1 MASKFTR
8 LKISKF
14 SGVARLNLVIFALLF
29 AGVGVL
35 LVSKSLAGPSANGP
49 MLVNV
54 YNADTNGLIQTSIT
68 VTTVQVGTDTSY
80 YCTDTNHFTINS
92 AVTFSGKA
100 YFSCGTYTASPTNG
114 GGKSYNAS
122 ASGGGY
128 IAASGGPI
136 VVKLD
141 GTTATINLYLAPDN
155 DNDGIRN
162 ISDDCVNI
170 AGVSAN
176 KGCPNGNITGL
187 SGPGSVAANTS
198 FNMTW
203 GGSYISNCS
212 VSPKPGAINTSG
224 AFTVTGGIA
233 ATTTFTI
240 TCSQS
245 QNANAGGVTGSGSQ
259 AQVTVTGSGG
269 GGGSVDASIVSFTAP
284 ASVAYP
290 NTVTLSAQAS
300 AQSCTINGAAVTVFV
315 SNEVWSLQ
323 SGPNNT
329 NPTVYTLS
337 CVGSGGGKT
346 ATSTRSVTV
355 TGVPGGGNCTSN
367 CGGTVDPPPK
377 AGGTNGRT
385 ATRTGGVATT
395 GSDKTKP
402 TAPTN
407 FQAEQFG
414 SGEVDL
420 SWDASTDNIAVEAY
434 ELERSTDQTE
444 WTKLDDAI
452 SDTSYTD
459 STADYATTY
468 TYRLSAKDTA
478 GNFSDYALIDITTND
493 FEANVFADQESTIS
507 SDDGLVEISIPAGA
521 LSEDSFCEI
530 SKDSTRVSP
539 KGYKLASGPYSISC
553 RNKAADSVTSF
564 DKAAKVTMHL
574 KSFKKFKKFKA
585 YAVDGNNLS
594 PIESSFNKNTGDLTF
609 SLSELQTFA
618 AYGAKGSNWW
628 LWILFPLLLIG
639 LVLLILR
646 IRNSRGGSDDYY
658 DTTNYVAM
666 PPSAP
671 VAPTDAVVGGYQ
683 HHPSLPEM
691 VAQNPQPQAG
701 YPAPPLVPGQ
711 QAPQY
716 PPDTD
721 PNQQ

>member
-14 SGVARLNLVIFALLF
+14 SGVARLNLVVFALLF
-29 AGVGVL
+29 AGVGAYLIVTSKAATTL
-35 LVSKSLAGPSANGP
+35 GTGNVSFHLTDEMTGAGIAGVDLRIRATNDAQYCATPYATSNGKGDITFTNCSLHLAGPSDHYYVYYNSAPGYSYSSRPAGN
-49 MLVNV
+49 
-54 YNADTNGLIQTSIT
+54 YNAYDTLLTGSNGTKS
-68 VTTVQVGTDTSY
+68 VTY
-80 YCTDTNHFTINS
+80 YNFPSATIS
-92 AVTFSGKA
+92 
-100 YFSCGTYTASPTNG
+100 ASPTSVAYG
-114 GGKSYNAS
+114 GSSNITFKGYYSDRCLFKTGQNNPGNVNPGTTFNTGALTADQIYTLYCYNSGRGWNSADAS
-122 ASGGGY
+122 A
-128 IAASGGPI
+128 
-136 VVKLD
+136 
-141 GTTATINLYLAPDN
+141 
-155 DNDGIRN
+155 
-162 ISDDCVNI
+162 
-170 AGVSAN
+170 
-176 KGCPNGNITGL
+176 
-187 SGPGSVAANTS
+187 
-198 FNMTW
+198 
-203 GGSYISNCS
+203 
-212 VSPKPGAINTSG
+212 
-224 AFTVTGGIA
+224 TVTVGAPPVIIPPLGH
-233 ATTTFTI
+233 
-240 TCSQS
+240 
-245 QNANAGGVTGSGSQ
+245 
-259 AQVTVTGSGG
+259 
-269 GGGSVDASIVSFTAP
+269 ASIASFTAP
-284 ASVAYP
+284 ATVAYP
-290 NTVTLSAQAS
+290 NTVSLSGQAS

-323 SGPNNT
+323 SGPNKT
-329 NPTVYTLS
+329 NPTSYTLS
-337 CVGSGGGKT
+337 CVDSDGQ
-346 ATSTRSVTV
+346 AVTSTRSVTV

-385 ATRTGGVATT
+385 TARTGGVATT
-395 GSDKTKP
+395 GADKTKP
-402 TAPTN
+402 TVPTN

-478 GNFSDYALIDITTND
+478 GNFSDYALVDITTND
-493 FEANVFADQESTIS
+493 FTANAYADEDSTIS
-507 SDDGLVEISIPAGA
+507 SDDGLVEITIPAGA

-539 KGYKLASGPYSISC
+539 KGYKLATGGYSVSC
-553 RNKAADSVTSF
+553 RNKAGDSVTSF

-574 KSFKKFKKFKA
+574 KSFKKFKNFKA
-585 YAVDGNNLS
+585 YSVDGNNLS

-609 SLSELQTFA
+609 NLSELQTFA
-618 AYGAKGSNWW
+618 AFGAKGGSAWY

-646 IRNSRGGSDDYY
+646 IRNNRGGSADDYY